1 MTRSRVD
8 IIAGITGSGSY
19 LGRRDLD
26 AGLVQSYS
34 PCALAN
40 IGSRVETQKA
50 ESGDEA
56 AQKLYL
62 GVQQARKALTNV
74 CRQL

>member
-26 AGLVQSYS
+26 AGLVQSYA

-40 IGSRVETQKA
+40 IGSRVEAQRA

-56 AQKLYL
+56 EQQLYL
-62 GVQQARKALTNV
+62 GVQQAREALTNV